1 MLPKLAAGPRWAE
14 TVWGPRSV
22 RWEAYRAPV
31 ASRLDGPET
40 KVRTSSPAVEEACG
54 SVRRKQVNTLGFV
67 LSEKAGVAVVG
78 IKTGLIMPTDDI
90 VEVTMDAVEDIVD
103 DGDIVCV
110 TEAVVA
116 RSQNRYIT
124 CDELAEDVK
133 NKLGIRSDGTVAVIS
148 PIVSRNRFALVLQ
161 AIARAV
167 NKGRVVVQLTVPRDE
182 VGNQVID
189 EEFANNRLRFKK
201 VLRSLQEVRGNTPQM
216 NVLIRE
222 IIAALKFQEL
232 GYSVSAIRKITGTG
246 IADITLLDKD
256 GRKVIA
262 EVTFENLSGAA
273 SKAIG
278 IGNDDNADI
287 AMAVAVDLQAQEIA
301 IVEATSF
308 IAGKAQPETYKYDER
323 QAFYEASDVITVGE
337 IGERLFPHPVTGID
351 YGRMYARTIESE
363 GAQAEIVFT
372 NNPLAVFNFGHI
384 DGIIIGAV
392 HERESLKNLFLSF
405 GTKTPMLTVQ
415 DIGPEP
421 WGVIGS
427 NVSDIE
433 KGILKLLPDNADDV
447 CDSIKDRARE
457 KTGKDIEVLIFG
469 DGAYKDPDTGIYE
482 LADPY
487 PSIGC
492 SRGLRS
498 ASLRQGAKLKL
509 LVETMFREGHS
520 REEIYETLRKQ
531 QPSRETLGTT
541 PRNITGILAT
551 MADLAAGSAD
561 AGTPVVLIRNFPF
574 KPAK

>member
-1 MLPKLAAGPRWAE
+1 
-14 TVWGPRSV
+14 
-22 RWEAYRAPV
+22 
-31 ASRLDGPET
+31 
-40 KVRTSSPAVEEACG
+40 
-54 SVRRKQVNTLGFV
+54 VRRKQVNTLGFV

-90 VEVTMDAVEDIVD
+90 VEVTMDAVEDTLD

-124 CDELAEDVK
+124 CDELAEDVRAK
-133 NKLGIRSDGTVAVIS
+133 FGMKSDGTVAVIS

-232 GYSVSAIRKITGTG
+232 GYSVMAIRKITGTG

-262 EVTFENLSGAA
+262 EVTFENLSSAA
-273 SKAIG
+273 RKAIG
-278 IGNDDNADI
+278 IGKDDNADI

-301 IVEATSF
+301 MVEATPF
-308 IAGKAQPETYKYDER
+308 LAGKAQPETYKYDER
-323 QAFYEASDVITVGE
+323 QAFYEASDVITVAE
-337 IGERLFPHPVTGID
+337 IGERLFPHPITGID

-405 GTKTPMLTVQ
+405 GTKTPMLTIQ

-427 NVSDIE
+427 NVSDID

-447 CDSIKDRARE
+447 CDSIKDSARE

-498 ASLRQGAKLKL
+498 ASLRQGTKLKL

-520 REEIYETLRKQ
+520 REEIYKALEQ
-531 QPSRETLGTT
+531 QEPSRETLGTT

-574 KPAK
+574 KPAQ

>member
-1 MLPKLAAGPRWAE
+1 M
-14 TVWGPRSV
+14 
-22 RWEAYRAPV
+22 
-31 ASRLDGPET
+31 DGPET
-40 KVRTSSPAVEEACG
+40 KVRIFSLDHVWAGED
-54 SVRRKQVNTLGFV
+54 VRRKQVNILGFV
-67 LSEKAGVAVVG
+67 LSENAGVAVVG

-90 VEVTMDAVEDIVD
+90 VEVTMDAVEDILE

-133 NKLGIRSDGTVAVIS
+133 AKLNIKDNGTVAVIS

-167 NKGRVVVQLTVPRDE
+167 NKGRVIVQLTVPCDE

-232 GYSVSAIRKITGTG
+232 GYSVNAIRKITGTG
-246 IADITLLDKD
+246 MADITLLDKD

-262 EVTFENLSGAA
+262 EVAFENLAGVAQ
-273 SKAIG
+273 KAIG
-278 IGNDDNADI
+278 IAKDDKADI
-287 AMAVAVDLQAQEIA
+287 AMAVAVDLQAQEMA

-308 IAGKAQPETYKYDER
+308 LEGKAKPEVYKYDER
-323 QAFYEASDVITVGE
+323 QAFYEATDVITVAE
-337 IGERLFPHPVTGID
+337 IGERLFPHPITGID
-351 YGRMYARTIESE
+351 YGRMYAATIESE

-405 GTKTPMLTVQ
+405 GTKTPMLTIQ

-427 NVSDIE
+427 NVSDLD
-433 KGILKLLPDNADDV
+433 KGILKLLPDNSDDV
-447 CDSIKDRARE
+447 CDKIKAAAWE

-492 SRGLRS
+492 SKGLRS

-520 REEIYETLRKQ
+520 REEIYKALEEQ

-561 AGTPVVLIRNFPF
+561 AGTPVVIIRNFPF